1 MQVGRFTKTLC
12 GHLRTLANR
21 EAPVPFAHDKLR
33 FDVANLMPSFTSSD
47 AGLIVHFRGLFATG
61 WCALPGENAGFRMVH

>member
-1 MQVGRFTKTLC
+1 
-12 GHLRTLANR
+12 LANR

-61 WCALPGENAGFRMVH
+61 W